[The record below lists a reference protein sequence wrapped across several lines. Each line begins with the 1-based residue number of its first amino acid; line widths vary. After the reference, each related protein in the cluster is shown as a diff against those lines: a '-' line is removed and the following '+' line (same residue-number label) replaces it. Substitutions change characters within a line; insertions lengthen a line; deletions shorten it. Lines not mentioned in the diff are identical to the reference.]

1 MYFAS
6 FQWVNLS
13 TYIIKVIIIELVFL
27 PVGMATTRGEDTS
40 GKYCPQELRIRQ
52 LTEQTS
58 LANDREREI
67 SLETSLRMYN
77 TL

>member
-13 TYIIKVIIIELVFL
+13 TYIIKVIIIERVFL

-40 GKYCPQELRIRQ
+40 GKYCPQELRIR
-52 LTEQTS
+52 
-58 LANDREREI
+58 
-67 SLETSLRMYN
+67 
-77 TL
+77 